1 MCHECARQ
9 SVVTP
14 GLGQCRFC
22 LVSLCKVHL
31 VESLQSDAVPRYACS
46 HRPDLPFDRQPSQR
60 VGRPER
66 LPRATRALRA
76 SAGA

>member
-14 GLGQCRFC
+14 GLGLCRFR

-31 VESLQSDAVPRYACS
+31 VESLQSDVVPCCACV
-46 HRPDLPFDRQPSQR
+46 HRPDLPFDHEPSQR

-66 LPRATRALRA
+66 LARATRALRA

>member
-9 SVVTP
+9 SIATS

-22 LVSLCKVHL
+22 LVSLCKDHL
-31 VESLQSDAVPRYACS
+31 VESGQSNVVPQYACD

-60 VGRPER
+60 AGRGARVSRP
-66 LPRATRALRA
+66 TRALRA
-76 SAGA
+76 TAGA